1 MKDIEFWF
9 SIGSPYTY
17 LSVMRLPRLQ
27 QETGVRVLW
36 RPFPLRQIMIEMNNF
51 PYLDKPAK
59 VAYLWQDIARQA
71 RKYGLSPNL
80 PAPFP
85 LGGCDLADRVALV
98 AQKEGWIEPY
108 VRQSYLHWLHDGHP
122 AGAEPNLSHS
132 ILECK
137 QDPDRVIATAEGG
150 RIESTYQTALHEAR
164 ERHIF
169 GAPSFVV
176 DGELFWGD
184 DRLND
189 AIRAAMPAP
198 RGAVVRKAGQ
208 SPDPMPTG
216 SQSAPATRTVRLRQ
230 PGRTG

>member
-27 QETGVRVLW
+27 QKTGVKVLW

-59 VAYLWQDIARQA
+59 EAYLWQDIARQA

-85 LGGCDLADRVALV
+85 LEGCDLADRVALV

-108 VRQSYLHWLHDGHP
+108 VRNSFRHWMDRGLP

-132 ILECK
+132 ISECG
-137 QDPDRVIATAEGG
+137 QDPDRVIALAEGVA
-150 RIESTYQTALHEAR
+150 IESAYSSAVREAR
-164 ERHIF
+164 GKGVF

-189 AIRAAMPAP
+189 AIRKAVPQPRVRVMRKPGPISGAA
-198 RGAVVRKAGQ
+198 
-208 SPDPMPTG
+208 
-216 SQSAPATRTVRLRQ
+216 RT
-230 PGRTG
+230 

>member
-27 QETGVRVLW
+27 QKTGVKVLW

-59 VAYLWQDIARQA
+59 EAYLWQDIARQA

-85 LGGCDLADRVALV
+85 LDGCDLADRVALV

-108 VRQSYLHWLHDGHP
+108 VRHSYLHWLHDGQP
-122 AGAEPNLSHS
+122 AGAEPNLSHT
-132 ILECK
+132 IFECK
-137 QDPDRVIATAEGG
+137 HDPDRVIAAAEGA
-150 RIESTYQTALHEAR
+150 RIESTYQAALREAR
-164 ERHIF
+164 EKHIF
-169 GAPSFVV
+169 GAPSFIV

-189 AIRAAMPAP
+189 AMRAAIPQP
-198 RGAVVRKAGQ
+198 RAQVVKNVNGTA
-208 SPDPMPTG
+208 ST
-216 SQSAPATRTVRLRQ
+216 RLRTTPVQ
-230 PGRTG
+230 PTAPSHRQTG